1 MPKIP
6 IYQQQ
11 VDLAAGTLGPR
22 AGTGLEAPGKAL
34 ASFGKQVGDTAF
46 RFGMMEKE
54 KQFKDK
60 DAELSETITRDV
72 SAIANDPIYTTAN
85 DAKQAVQLYKNKTFA
100 DIDALDMTKNQ
111 KRDLKLSASKNIS
124 MIGLQAEQKA
134 FGRGL
139 EESGK
144 NANALIDSKMDMI
157 NSLAP
162 GDARIEML
170 QSDIDKYRQDAY
182 DNNYAG
188 YLKKDYQNKT
198 STNDAMAMRLVSGIL
213 ADESI
218 TEKQVEAHE
227 SQLGESY
234 TKAEISEKTYR
245 STLKILSAKKS
256 AIKAKN
262 KADNPDGIKDFIILR
277 DDILFQDGVT
287 YAEIDTLRE
296 DIESGRGAFKDVP
309 KEKRRTLLVPV
320 MTELKSRKQQRTGV
334 LSQRIEVQ
342 TDEIATTGKVTPGL
356 SADLAELNSVDPVVG
371 QKMERAVEAGGIA
384 AGYIANM
391 QLASSEDWANNIADL
406 ENEYDLAQAKAT
418 QEGASEDEIAS
429 ALALKDAL
437 TLAQKANADRIAAIK
452 ENPRGYYNANSDK
465 VVSVPGDIKGTD
477 ASTAEYVEWVR
488 STGLI
493 RDDEITV
500 FTPDQAES
508 LMERMKGA
516 SPVGKRA
523 IYDEVKQRMP
533 GVSQRILMQSFKG
546 AGVDTVTQLLMVMSS
561 KPVAADLNAAILMDE
576 KQLKAQIGDTEKE
589 KSIAAAIQAEMVD
602 FNQSVTGTIMEVGGF
617 SNRASMGAEGQFGSR
632 RSFVADVNYA
642 AHQLARYYV
651 GFNGKTPEEAAK
663 MAARIHTEQFSYA
676 SINEQPLRVPKQFGD
691 PERIAAGLSAILDD
705 IDTRERK
712 ADGSQGGYL
721 NVQEQNGAT
730 SQERLFATE
739 QYVKELKAKGS
750 WMTTGDSQGAYMID
764 MYGNP
769 VKGPDGNRIEIK
781 FSAVSG
787 ATAIAVEDVGGP
799 AP

>member
-6 IYQQQ
+6 VYEQQ
-11 VDLAAGTLGPR
+11 VELAAGSLGPR
-22 AGTGLEAPGKAL
+22 AGAGLEAPGQAL
-34 ASFGKQVGDTAF
+34 AAFGKQVGDTAF

-54 KQFKDK
+54 KQVKDK
-60 DAELSETITRDV
+60 DAELSETIGRDV
-72 SAIANDPIYTTAN
+72 SAIANDANYTTAN
-85 DAKQAVQLYKNKTFA
+85 DAKQAVQLYKNRTFA
-100 DIDALDMTKNQ
+100 DIDALDMTKDQ
-111 KRDLKLSASKNIS
+111 KRQLKLSASKSIA

-170 QSDIDKYRQDAY
+170 QADIDKYRQDAY
-182 DNNYAG
+182 DNNYAA
-188 YLKKDYQNKT
+188 YLKKDYQDKV
-198 STNDAMAMRLVSGIL
+198 STNDAMSMRLVSGIL

-218 TEKQVEAHE
+218 TEQQVETYE
-227 SQLGESY
+227 SQLGKSFEA
-234 TKAEISEKTYR
+234 AEITEKTYR

-256 AIKAKN
+256 AIRAKN
-262 KADNPDGIKDFIILR
+262 KADDPDGIKQFVIMR
-277 DDILFQDGVT
+277 DDLLFKDGVT

-296 DIESGRGAFKDVP
+296 DIESGRGDYKDVP
-309 KEKRRTLLVPV
+309 KEKRRTLLAPV
-320 MTELKSRKQQRTGV
+320 VAELNSRKQQQIGV
-334 LSQRIEVQ
+334 LSQKIEVQ
-342 TDEIATTGKVTPGL
+342 TDEIATTGKVTPEL
-356 SADLAELNSVDPVVG
+356 SANLAELNAVDEVAG
-371 QKMERAVEAGGIA
+371 QNMERAVEAGGIA

-406 ENEYDLAQAKAT
+406 ESEYDLAQAKAT
-418 QEGASEDEIAS
+418 QEGATEAEVAK

-437 TLAQKANADRIAAIK
+437 SIAQKANADRIAAIK

-465 VVSVPGDIKGTD
+465 AVGVPSEIRGTD
-477 ASTAEYVEWVR
+477 AGTAEYVEWVR

-500 FTPDQAES
+500 FTPEQAEN
-508 LMERMKGA
+508 LMGRMEGA

-533 GVSQRILMQSFKG
+533 GVSQRILMQSFKS

-602 FNQSVTGTIMEVGGF
+602 FNQSITGTIMEVGGF

-632 RSFVADVNYA
+632 RSFVADVNHA

-676 SINEQPLRVPKQFGD
+676 TINEQPLRVPKQFGD

-705 IDTRERK
+705 IDTRQRK

-730 SQERLFATE
+730 PQERLFATE
-739 QYVKELKAKGS
+739 QYVKELKTKGS

-764 MYGNP
+764 MYGQP

-781 FSAVSG
+781 FNAVSG
-787 ATAIAVEDVGGP
+787 TPAIAVEDVGGP